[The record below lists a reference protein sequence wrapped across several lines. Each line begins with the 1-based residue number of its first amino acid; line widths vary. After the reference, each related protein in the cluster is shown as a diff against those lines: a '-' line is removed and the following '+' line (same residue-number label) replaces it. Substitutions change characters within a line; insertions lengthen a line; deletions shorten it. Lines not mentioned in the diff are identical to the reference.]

1 MAGSQTNIRRISSF
15 RKMPEGSFFTS
26 GNNFFFHSK
35 DVLFDMQRFT
45 SVGVR
50 FNERVVI
57 YYPENLRWKINFNL
71 SYTFKKEIPSL
82 SELHFFI

>member
-15 RKMPEGSFFTS
+15 KKMPEGSFFTS

-45 SVGVR
+45 SVGVSLQR
-50 FNERVVI
+50 KGG
-57 YYPENLRWKINFNL
+57 YLL
-71 SYTFKKEIPSL
+71 S
-82 SELHFFI
+82 

>member
-35 DVLFDMQRFT
+35 GVLFDMQRFT
-45 SVGVR
+45 SVGVSLQR
-50 FNERVVI
+50 KGG
-57 YYPENLRWKINFNL
+57 YLL
-71 SYTFKKEIPSL
+71 S
-82 SELHFFI
+82 